1 MFAIVVPEAEEASI
15 SQLTHSSRVTVDN
28 VYPKKCFSSQS
39 DLMAFGIIVT
49 DSFQLCKLG

>member
-15 SQLTHSSRVTVDN
+15 SQLTHSSRVTVDD

-39 DLMAFGIIVT
+39 DFMAFGLIVT
-49 DSFQLCKLG
+49 DSFQLRKLG

>member
-15 SQLTHSSRVTVDN
+15 SQLTHSSRVTEDN

-39 DLMAFGIIVT
+39 NLMAFGIIVT
-49 DSFQLCKLG
+49 HSFQLCKLG